1 MSPPSIGDFVILNR
15 ILLIIAC
22 VCLPVLWG
30 VLVNAV
36 FQFWKNRSDSRDEDD
51 PVFPDYQI

>member
-1 MSPPSIGDFVILNR
+1 LATFVIQDR
-15 ILLIIAC
+15 ILLILAC

-30 VLVNAV
+30 VLVNSV
-36 FQFWKNRSDSRDEDD
+36 FQFWKNRAGNRDKDD